1 MKGWSVWMMLLL
13 SGPAL
18 AAPDT
23 VALTEFET
31 CVAETFVSEQNNPF
45 AKLGVP
51 VICGERHIPIEQS
64 CSLLKRLASPVDCLD
79 ADHAYW
85 KGEFEAILTTEG
97 VEEPAEPSLF
107 RSGIERCAGT
117 SEEGFALRGCEAEVY
132 WRAVLIM
139 WAIPVIEQVVAQGGD

>member
-18 AAPDT
+18 AAPDAA
-23 VALTEFET
+23 ALTEFET

-45 AKLGVP
+45 AGLGVP

-85 KGEFEAILTTEG
+85 KAEFEAILTTEG
-97 VEEPAEPSLF
+97 VEELAGPSLF
-107 RSGIERCAGT
+107 RSGRKRCAEL
-117 SEEGFALRGCEAEVY
+117 SEEGVALRSCETEVY
-132 WRAVLIM
+132 WREVVVI
-139 WAIPVIEQVVAQGGD
+139 WAMPVIERVVAQGGD